1 MCYTS
6 SISAKAFCI
15 GIISSL
21 VCIFLN
27 HTEKEKKAG
36 IDSDFKILGYFF
48 IFVSFMQL
56 FDWIFWTQP
65 DNINKITTKIACI
78 FNNLQP
84 IVLALLIYYFK
95 QNLLQKDKT
104 TIFLVILF
112 TICITLY
119 TINGWS
125 ELTLTKVTK
134 ESSPSLYW
142 QWNNFK
148 YCSFVYLFF
157 LFMLCWLIYNY
168 LNSPYNYVGVI
179 ITISFFLF
187 SMYKYKGQLSTGRFW
202 CYFAAFVPIIFVILL
217 YLKRMA

>member
-6 SISAKAFCI
+6 DISVQAFCI

-27 HTEKEKKAG
+27 HTEKEKRAG

-56 FDWIFWTQP
+56 FDWIFWTQS
-65 DNINKITTKIACI
+65 DDINKITTKIACI

-95 QNLLQKDKT
+95 QKQLQQDKT

-134 ESSPSLYW
+134 ESKPSLYW
-142 QWNNFK
+142 Q
-148 YCSFVYLFF
+148 
-157 LFMLCWLIYNY
+157 
-168 LNSPYNYVGVI
+168 
-179 ITISFFLF
+179 
-187 SMYKYKGQLSTGRFW
+187 
-202 CYFAAFVPIIFVILL
+202 
-217 YLKRMA
+217 